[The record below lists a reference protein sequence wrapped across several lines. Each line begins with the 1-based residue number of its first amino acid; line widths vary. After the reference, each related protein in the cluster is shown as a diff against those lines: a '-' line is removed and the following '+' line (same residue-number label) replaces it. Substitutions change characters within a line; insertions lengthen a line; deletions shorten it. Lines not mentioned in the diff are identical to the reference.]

1 MIFPYSKI
9 PISPNCGKIFMKTFH
24 KFKGGVFTTKKL
36 IVITLAV
43 LLSINLFLLPASKA
57 NASAGLAWGPV
68 YVGNLKFSMTNVHK
82 GYAGPKF
89 PDHSHTNFHVDK
101 KTTKNKYKEV
111 ANYHI
116 VKYSKGKSQCV
127 YIWDSE
133 TKKVVMDSCGDSWT
147 TMASKA
153 ASAMKS
159 FTSTLL
165 SNADWLASLAIW
177 GTITLVIIDLIVPAD
192 PIPILPL
199 STNSG
204 DDQNQRNTEIPDN
217 IPDLPVETIEN

>member
-1 MIFPYSKI
+1 M
-9 PISPNCGKIFMKTFH
+9 
-24 KFKGGVFTTKKL
+24 TKKL
-36 IVITLAV
+36 IVITLAI

-57 NASAGLAWGPV
+57 NASASAGLAWGPV
-68 YVGNLKFSMTNVHK
+68 YVGNLKFTMTNVHK
-82 GYAGPKF
+82 GFAGPKF
-89 PDHSHTNFHVDK
+89 TNHSHTNFHVYK
-101 KTTKNKYKEV
+101 KTTKNNYKRK

-127 YIWDSE
+127 YIWESHKDQ
-133 TKKVVMDSCGDSWT
+133 VVMDSCGDSWS

-165 SNADWLASLAIW
+165 SNADWLAALAIW

-199 STNSG
+199 STHS
-204 DDQNQRNTEIPDN
+204 DDVQNQGNTEVPDN